1 MRVLLLFLFSSVTS
15 GQRKIW
21 GQEVSFSSAAT
32 SFALHGRGDTTIV
45 GGIPASEQLKVYN
58 QNEVSQSTS
67 QVTLRQTI
75 NSPSSLVDNF
85 GRALALEG
93 DDVTGNLL
101 IVGGNGPNSNKQY
114 NGAVYFYTGDNS
126 QWSFQQTIL
135 VKSMMNEAWSM
146 FGRALDLD
154 SATDRR
160 LVIGCSNCTS
170 PSSFLNTGSI
180 YVFEPISSPKVVSW
194 TEQQRL
200 TTNTLYA
207 IGAVDVQIYRD
218 TLLGVGYT
226 YRPPRSLNWM
236 KGIVF
241 CRDLRSGKWSE
252 VQTLMPPQEVI
263 SDVDVYDDTLVIGSS
278 NFRYFGTSNAGTVL
292 IYYPNTPLYSA
303 ASSSLFSSSLPHKLD
318 KPPPKT
324 QWSQQQ
330 VLYSDNAMVNG
341 YYGSTVKLWGNVMA
355 ITEPGSGKVYVL
367 ERENRAGTWSQQIAI
382 SAAVS
387 TSLTVD
393 VQGSDVVVGDGT
405 NAYVYSNNRLFNCL
419 FILLQDQ
426 FGDGWGDAKL
436 VVESPVHGLE
446 SFAPGCDR
454 ENPLAIRFCAI
465 DTLDNGHYKFRIVN
479 HEEAEFHWEILWKVY
494 EERTGTHH
502 PLLSDP

>member
-1 MRVLLLFLFSSVTS
+1 MRGVLFSLFFSAIF
-15 GQRKIW
+15 GQKKIW
-21 GQEVSFSSAAT
+21 VREVSFLSPAT
-32 SFALHGRGDTTIV
+32 QFALHGRGDTTII
-45 GGIPASEQLKVYN
+45 GGLPATEQLRVYN

-67 QVTLRQTI
+67 QVTQRQTL

-101 IVGGNGPNSNKQY
+101 IVGSNGPNSKKQF

-146 FGRALDLD
+146 FGLALDLD

-160 LVIGCSNCTS
+160 LVVGCSNCSS
-170 PSSFLNTGSI
+170 PSAFLNTGSI

-200 TTNTLYA
+200 TTNTLHA
-207 IGAVDVQIYRD
+207 IGTVDVQIYRD

-236 KGIVF
+236 KGIIF
-241 CRDLRSGKWSE
+241 RRDPRSGKWSE
-252 VQTLMPPQEVI
+252 VQTLMPRQEVI
-263 SDVDVYDDTLVIGSS
+263 SDVDVYDDTMIIGSP
-278 NFRYFGTSNAGTVL
+278 NFNYFGRTNAGSVL
-292 IYYPNTPLYSA
+292 VYYPNTPLYSS
-303 ASSSLFSSSLPHKLD
+303 ASRSASSLPHELD
-318 KPPPKT
+318 GPPPKT

-330 VLYSDNAMVNG
+330 ALYSGNAMING
-341 YYGSTVKLWGNVMA
+341 YFGSTIKLWGNVMA
-355 ITEPGSGKVYVL
+355 ITEPGSGTVYVL
-367 ERENRAGTWSQQIAI
+367 EREHRAGTWSQQIAI

-387 TSLTVD
+387 SSLTVA

-419 FILLQDQ
+419 FIMLQDQ
-426 FGDGWGDAKL
+426 FGDGWGEAKL

-454 ENPLAIRFCAI
+454 ENPLMIRFCAI

-479 HEEAEFHWEILWKVY
+479 HEDAEFHWEILWKVY
-494 EERTGTHH
+494 EERTGM
-502 PLLSDP
+502 DPYFSLPD